1 MPIKQ
6 AGYRPEPRD
15 ETVNFSDRVEMVQGP
30 KDSEEEFRAF
40 HNVQCV
46 QGRPGPRA
54 SCSGHNHVTS

>member
-15 ETVNFSDRVEMVQGP
+15 ETVNFSDRVGNGSGP
-30 KDSEEEFRAF
+30 KDSREEFRTF

-46 QGRPGPRA
+46 QGDI
-54 SCSGHNHVTS
+54 